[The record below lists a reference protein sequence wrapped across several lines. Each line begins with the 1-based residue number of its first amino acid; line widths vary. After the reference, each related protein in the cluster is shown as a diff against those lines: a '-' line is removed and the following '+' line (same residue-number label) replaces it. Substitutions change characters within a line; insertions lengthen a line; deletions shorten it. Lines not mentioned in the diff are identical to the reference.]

1 MSYTY
6 YWRKALSVSLLLHL
20 FFLAAAG
27 YLSAGWTAPPPVQEV
42 LLEMDLVNDPAERAG
57 VSALPPAPSPVPEV
71 PRQSQPVPAEALP
84 TEEPAEALVTTSE
97 LAMTEA
103 QPVAA
108 AAAAAPVSPGGSP
121 DSTGSSAIGGTS
133 SGGST
138 KGGGI
143 AAPGILSKANPVYP
157 SSARKAGQEGTV
169 LLRIEIL
176 TNGRTG
182 AISIARSTGYA
193 ALDEAAIEAV
203 ANWQF
208 IPAKDLATGRAVPCT
223 TTLPVSFRLR

>member
-42 LLEMDLVNDPAERAG
+42 LLEMDLVNDPAERAS
-57 VSALPPAPSPVPEV
+57 VSALPPAPSSVPEV
-71 PRQSQPVPAEALP
+71 PRQSQPVPAETLP

-108 AAAAAPVSPGGSP
+108 AAAAPASSGGSP
-121 DSTGSSAIGGTS
+121 DSIGSSAIGGTS
-133 SGGST
+133 SGGSI

-143 AAPGILSKANPVYP
+143 AAPGILSKSDPVYP

-182 AISIARSTGYA
+182 AISVARSTGYA

-208 IPAKDLATGRAVPCT
+208 IPAKDLATGRTVPCT

>member
-57 VSALPPAPSPVPEV
+57 VSALPPAPSLVPEV
-71 PRQSQPVPAEALP
+71 PRQSQPVPAETLP

-108 AAAAAPVSPGGSP
+108 AAAAPASSGGSP
-121 DSTGSSAIGGTS
+121 DSIGSSAIGGTS
-133 SGGST
+133 SGGSI

-143 AAPGILSKANPVYP
+143 AAPGILSKSDPVYP

-182 AISIARSTGYA
+182 AISVARSTGYA

-208 IPAKDLATGRAVPCT
+208 IPAKDLATGRTVPCT

>member
-71 PRQSQPVPAEALP
+71 PWQSQPVPAEALP

-108 AAAAAPVSPGGSP
+108 AAAAPVSPGGSP

-133 SGGST
+133 SDGST

-143 AAPGILSKANPVYP
+143 AAPGILSKADPVYP
-157 SSARKAGQEGTV
+157 SAARKAGLEGTV

>member
-57 VSALPPAPSPVPEV
+57 VSALSPAPSPVPEV
-71 PRQSQPVPAEALP
+71 PRQTQPVPAESIP

-108 AAAAAPVSPGGSP
+108 AAAAPASPGGSP
-121 DSTGSSAIGGTS
+121 DSTGSSAIGSTS

-143 AAPGILSKANPVYP
+143 AAPGILSKADPVYP